1 MTRKTWI
8 MLKRGLVVDPKHR
21 EKMGIRIWLYLYMLD
36 RANWQ
41 QGAVLEWRDESEA
54 AEMEMD
60 LNTLRSQ
67 RRQLEADGYIRC
79 ERRGHDQRV
88 IVLRWVNPREYT
100 GKVHNPPDLAG
111 TAEEPSVATTTLE
124 ESQAAPSDSQ
134 SGRSSD
140 SQSRRSPQHLPLDSD
155 LRFSDVTKTGGQP
168 AAPQNLWVSVLGQL
182 QRQLRKVEFET
193 WLRDTQ
199 VVSQTDGE
207 LVVGTANSHALAWLQ
222 DHAREPA
229 EEAAIKIT
237 ECPMSVRF
245 VILEKADVPVV

>member
-111 TAEEPSVATTTLE
+111 TAKEPSVATTALA

-155 LRFSDVTKTGGQP
+155 LRFSDVTKIGGHP

-182 QRQLRKVEFET
+182 QAVFPKAEYKT
-193 WLRDTQ
+193 WLEPTQ
-199 VVSQTDGE
+199 VVSQVGGE
-207 LVVGTANSHALAWLQ
+207 IVVGTANQYAASWLESHAKSAAENEIIGLAG
-222 DHAREPA
+222 R
-229 EEAAIKIT
+229 
-237 ECPMSVRF
+237 PMSVRF
-245 VILEKADVPVV
+245 VVLERVEAAR

>member
-8 MLKRGLVVDPKHR
+8 MLKRGLVIDPKHR

-60 LNTLRSQ
+60 LNTLRAQ

-100 GKVHNPPDLAG
+100 GKVYNPPDLAG
-111 TAEEPSVATTTLE
+111 TAEEPSVATTTLA
-124 ESQAAPSDSQ
+124 ESQTAPSDSQ

-155 LRFSDVTKTGGQP
+155 LRFSNVTKIGGPP

-182 QRQLRKVEFET
+182 QPQFRKQDFET

-199 VVSQTDGE
+199 VVSETDGE
-207 LVVGTANSHALAWLQ
+207 IVVGTANSHALAWLQ
-222 DHAREPA
+222 DRAREPA
-229 EEAAIKIT
+229 KAAIEKMAGR
-237 ECPMSVRF
+237 PMSVRF
-245 VILEKADVPVV
+245 VVLERVEV